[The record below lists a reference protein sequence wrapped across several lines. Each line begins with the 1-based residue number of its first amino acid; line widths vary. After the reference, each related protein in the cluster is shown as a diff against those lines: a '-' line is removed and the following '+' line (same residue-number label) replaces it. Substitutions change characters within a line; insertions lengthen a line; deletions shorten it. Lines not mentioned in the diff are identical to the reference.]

1 MARSRSS
8 SPTADENTASAFDA
22 TQCIW
27 PTLQVAKELPRRRRR
42 TVYKDARGGGASAR
56 TSTCPPLGHSRR
68 SVTRRSSRSPS
79 PRYSRQ
85 AREEVTP
92 RTTRVLNEAPWRRRS
107 SQEGTGKAVTL
118 AEVEAVSEATVLAAE
133 AAQEARE
140 EKEVQE
146 AQEAQEAALVDAKE
160 TPAPADAGPAEAA
173 GVAED
178 AVETLL
184 KPDDGGATGTEPEE
198 SKCTLNLR
206 HSLAGKGCSTKKRTS
221 FASRNSLAG
230 FTPPNNFADWLDSR
244 PAMLRLGTQSG
255 MGWEFPLSRS
265 EKRELLVLNLA
276 AENRVQSMQLEI
288 QNEHIEQLE
297 EETVEA

>member
-8 SPTADENTASAFDA
+8 SPTADENAVNAFDA

-56 TSTCPPLGHSRR
+56 TATCPPLGHSRR

-92 RTTRVLNEAPWRRRS
+92 RTSRVLNEAPWRRRS

-133 AAQEARE
+133 AAEEARE
-140 EKEVQE
+140 EKQV
-146 AQEAQEAALVDAKE
+146 QEAQEAALVDPQE

-173 GVAED
+173 GVTED
-178 AVETLL
+178 AVEAPP
-184 KPDDGGATGTEPEE
+184 KQDDGGATGTEPEE
-198 SKCTLNLR
+198 SKCALNR
-206 HSLAGKGCSTKKRTS
+206 RDSLAGTGCSTKKRTS